1 MARGWLENGWL
12 TASSE
17 AAINDFDTSVSR
29 IVVVLPPLKNTNT
42 SLVYVFVCDRV
53 CKLLVRLNLNNRKLL
68 RDEKRLFSGCYRP
81 VGVSYV
87 SRMWQVSLSCPPKS
101 YNQSSF
107 FFKNQ
112 HNGTIIFRDK
122 QIMFW
127 FCKWNELI
135 LRRFLRLPPHFRLN
149 RNVYLPMSNFFCTFA
164 PEIKYIVSEFTSLFI
179 IIT

>member
-1 MARGWLENGWL
+1 M

-112 HNGTIIFRDK
+112 YLCTRFRKNDSARVDFSHFMCIKKTQSRVPSLSMEFAFFIYCLFKANFSTKEINMLTRQSLQTIYQRK
-122 QIMFW
+122 TQI
-127 FCKWNELI
+127 LQTI
-135 LRRFLRLPPHFRLN
+135 
-149 RNVYLPMSNFFCTFA
+149 
-164 PEIKYIVSEFTSLFI
+164 
-179 IIT
+179 

>member
-1 MARGWLENGWL
+1 M

-68 RDEKRLFSGCYRP
+68 RVEKRRFSGCYRP

-87 SRMWQVSLSCPPKS
+87 GSTPVVQGGILIIGNFIFATHKLLKYSIFVREKFICGRFAL
-101 YNQSSF
+101 
-107 FFKNQ
+107 
-112 HNGTIIFRDK
+112 HN
-122 QIMFW
+122 
-127 FCKWNELI
+127 
-135 LRRFLRLPPHFRLN
+135 
-149 RNVYLPMSNFFCTFA
+149 S
-164 PEIKYIVSEFTSLFI
+164 
-179 IIT
+179 

>member
-1 MARGWLENGWL
+1 M

-101 YNQSSF
+101 
-107 FFKNQ
+107 
-112 HNGTIIFRDK
+112 
-122 QIMFW
+122 
-127 FCKWNELI
+127 
-135 LRRFLRLPPHFRLN
+135 
-149 RNVYLPMSNFFCTFA
+149 
-164 PEIKYIVSEFTSLFI
+164 
-179 IIT
+179 